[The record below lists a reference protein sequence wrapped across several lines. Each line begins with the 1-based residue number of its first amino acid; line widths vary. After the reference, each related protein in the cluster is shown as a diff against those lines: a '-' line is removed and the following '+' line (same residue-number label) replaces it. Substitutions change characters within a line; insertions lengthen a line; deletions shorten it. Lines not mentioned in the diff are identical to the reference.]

1 MPLPER
7 IGRYQ
12 VLRKLGEGGMG
23 VVYAAQDERLSRPVA
38 LKTIREARS
47 DEQSRKRL
55 WREARA
61 AAAVNHPNVCQIY
74 EIGEED
80 GELFLTMELLEGEP
94 LSHALERGPVA
105 VAEAA
110 QIMLGVLAALEALHR
125 RQIIHGDLKPSNIF
139 QTAHG
144 VKLLDFGLARPVRPP
159 AESSELKT
167 ATDWT
172 LTHAIAGTPHY
183 MSPEQFKGDAPD
195 TRSDIFSAGAILF
208 EMLAGRRAFAG
219 QSVAEL
225 FHAILYE
232 QPPALAGSSAISAV
246 DRVIHRALAKK
257 PADRY
262 QTADLVAQDLRMAL
276 LASDSAAP
284 AHARP
289 MTRLI
294 VLPFRI
300 LRPDAETDFLA
311 FSLPDAITGSLSGL
325 ESLIVRSSIVA
336 SRFAEPSTDLK
347 TIAAEAEVDI
357 VLTGTLLR
365 AGDQIRVSTQLV
377 EAPGGALVWSHTSQL
392 PLQDILSLQDDLVR
406 RVVES
411 VAPSLSAREQRM
423 LRHDVPATAKAFEF
437 FLRANQL
444 SQRTEDWKLARDLY
458 LQCVEQDPEFAPAWA
473 RLGRCYRVLGKF
485 GVEPAENLERAEA
498 AFQRALTINPDLP
511 LAHTL
516 YAQIEAE
523 RGKAQ
528 EAMTRLIQRART
540 LSNDPELFVGLVH
553 ACRYCGLL
561 EPSIAA
567 HQRARRLDPNIS
579 TSVSFTYF
587 AMGHYQEA
595 LAACSNNSEYA
606 FINALVAS
614 GRGAEAESALQE
626 WDTKDLPPFT
636 RLFRKALGTLI
647 QGRKD
652 ECLEATMQVIALF
665 TDPEGIFY
673 MVRHL
678 AYFGEVANSLSILR
692 RTVESG
698 FYCFPALAR
707 DPWLDPLR
715 GNPEFAS
722 ILRLAE
728 KRSEEAWTAF
738 YKAGGNHVLALERN

>member
-94 LSHALERGPVA
+94 LSHTLERGPVA
-105 VAEAA
+105 VSEAA
-110 QIMLGVLAALEALHR
+110 QLMLGVLAALEALHR
-125 RQIIHGDLKPSNIF
+125 RQIVHGDLKPSNIF

-144 VKLLDFGLARPVRPP
+144 VKLLDFGLARPAQPI
-159 AESSELKT
+159 SELKT
-167 ATDWT
+167 ETDWT
-172 LTHAIAGTPHY
+172 LTHGVAGTPHY

-262 QTADLVAQDLRMAL
+262 QTADLMAQDLRMAL
-276 LASDSAAP
+276 LVSDSAAP

-325 ESLIVRSSIVA
+325 ESLVVRSSIVA
-336 SRFAEPSTDLK
+336 SRFADPSIDLK
-347 TIAAEAEVDI
+347 TIVAEAEVDI

-377 EAPGGALVWSHTSQL
+377 EAPAGTLVWSHTSQL

-423 LRHDVPATAKAFEF
+423 LRHDVPATAKAYEF

-540 LSNDPELFVGLVH
+540 LSNDPELFAGLVH

-567 HQRARRLDPNIS
+567 HQRARRLDPNIP

-587 AMGHYQEA
+587 AMGDYPAA
-595 LAACSNNSEYA
+595 LAACSNNSDYA
-606 FINALVAS
+606 FINALAGT
-614 GRGAEAESALQE
+614 GREREAEAVLKE
-626 WDTKDLPPFT
+626 WDSKDLLPINQ
-636 RLFRKALGTLI
+636 LFRKALGALFE
-647 QGRKD
+647 GRKE
-652 ECLEATMQVIALF
+652 ECIEATMQVIALF

-673 MVRHL
+673 MVRQL
-678 AYFGEVANSLSILR
+678 AYFGEADKSLSILR
-692 RTVESG
+692 RAVEGG
-698 FYCFPALAR
+698 FYCFPVLAR

-728 KRSEEAWTAF
+728 RHSEEALTAF
-738 YKAGGNHVLALERN
+738 HKAGGNHVLALERN